1 MKKPREILI
10 IGDAWDTLD
19 HERDSTLHL
28 CRTARHEFGLK
39 TYWALPTEIYRE
51 HGILKSRVTH
61 ELADE
66 GLKPV
71 EPAPMQLSAFHSV
84 HWRVDPPVLIGTMRL
99 WSLIASATSKN
110 RICLVNSPE
119 ALLKWNEKF
128 APVAFGDYAITGLV
142 ADSEEIWCDFFE
154 KNKSKRLIAK
164 PAAEAASR
172 GVQFLPQTWLEA
184 REALRAMRRLYGS
197 FIVIQEFD
205 EKIMTEG
212 ETRIFVLNKQIVG
225 AINKT
230 PRPNHQIMNL
240 DLSEEAKPK
249 LELCEPDGEQ
259 RRRALEVAEDLAK
272 DGVYIA
278 TIDFIGER
286 ILEIN
291 VTSPGLINWID
302 SRLTGHDRIAYKYWK
317 GLVSG

>member
-1 MKKPREILI
+1 MKKSREILI

-28 CRTARHEFGLK
+28 CRTARKEFGLK
-39 TYWALPTEIYRE
+39 TYWALPSEIYRE
-51 HGILKSRVTH
+51 HGILKSRITN
-61 ELADE
+61 ELSDQ

-71 EPAPMQLSAFHSV
+71 EEAPKHLSSFHSV

-110 RICLVNSPE
+110 KICLVNAPE

-128 APVAFGDYAITGLV
+128 APVAFSDYAITGLV
-142 ADSEEIWCDFFE
+142 ADSEEVWREFFE
-154 KNKSKRLIAK
+154 QNKGKRLIAK

-172 GVQFLPQTWLEA
+172 GVQFLPPTWLEA

-197 FIVIQEFD
+197 FLVIQEFD
-205 EKIMTEG
+205 ENITTDG
-212 ETRIFVLNKQIVG
+212 ETRIFIVNSEIVG

-230 PRPNHQIMNL
+230 PKPNHQIMNL
-240 DLSEEAKPK
+240 DLSEEAKPT
-249 LELCEPDGEQ
+249 LALCEPDGEQ
-259 RRRALEVAEDLAK
+259 RRRALEVAADLAK

-278 TIDFIGER
+278 TIDFIGDR

-302 SRLTGHDRIAYKYWK
+302 AKLTGKDRIAYKYWN
-317 GLVSG
+317 GLLSS